1 MFGKEFKVLKE
12 VKLIFKIVGDDYP
25 ECFCAYGE
33 ENGKLEYCII
43 DDNFCQP
50 SPANYC
56 DTNGAG
62 GGFKPTVELFTS
74 TGWERYAT
82 PLALPCKKCDE
93 KYYYIDVYNKIGYKI
108 NIDSEF
114 DCERYKTYNYF
125 MYETIAQYVADK
137 QLIQRI
143 RITLTL
149 LNKEN
154 PDREMLISEYI
165 NDNYKD
171 VIDRIKRYENK

>member
-1 MFGKEFKVLKE
+1 MGRV
-12 VKLIFKIVGDDYP
+12 
-25 ECFCAYGE
+25 
-33 ENGKLEYCII
+33 
-43 DDNFCQP
+43 
-50 SPANYC
+50 
-56 DTNGAG
+56 
-62 GGFKPTVELFTS
+62 S
-74 TGWERYAT
+74 T
-82 PLALPCKKCDE
+82 CKKCDE
-93 KYYYIDVYNKIGYKI
+93 KYYYIDGYNKIGYKI

-171 VIDRIKRYENK
+171 VIDRIKKYEEDNIK

>member
-1 MFGKEFKVLKE
+1 MTLIEALQKWDKVTNDGGKT
-12 VKLIFKIVGDDYP
+12 IYSTNSDGTIVMR
-25 ECFCAYGE
+25 
-33 ENGKLEYCII
+33 
-43 DDNFCQP
+43 
-50 SPANYC
+50 
-56 DTNGAG
+56 TNGAG

-82 PLALPCKKCDE
+82 PLALPCKKCNE
-93 KYYYIDVYNKIGYKI
+93 KYYYIDGYNKIGYTI

-137 QLIQRI
+137 QLILRI
-143 RITLTL
+143 KITLEH
-149 LNKEN
+149 LNKNN
-154 PDREMLISEYI
+154 PDKEMLISEYI

-171 VIDRIKRYENK
+171 VIDRIKKYEEDNIK